1 MVEEIDNKIDYWIIE
16 SVKDQTFEDLFV
28 VDNEVA
34 R

>member
-1 MVEEIDNKIDYWIIE
+1 MVDDTDNKIDYWIIE
-16 SVKDQTFEDLFV
+16 SVKDQTFDDLFI